1 MQWLEYFT
9 IDFRLVGKISSMAVD
24 AVECSLP
31 ILYEEMEDAVI
42 VLVSTSYDL
51 SWKSA
56 VVGVGLS
63 FEHSQICFSRSI
75 VAKCCSQ
82 PGLKSFRVRKFETR
96 HSLAHIVAAVGP
108 LLIDERQ
115 PLPWRT
121 IRTRL
126 QRSS

>member
-1 MQWLEYFT
+1 
-9 IDFRLVGKISSMAVD
+9 MAVD

-31 ILYEEMEDAVI
+31 ILYEEMEDAAI

-63 FEHSQICFSRSI
+63 FEHSQICLRRSI
-75 VAKCCSQ
+75 VAKCSSQ
-82 PGLKSFRVRKFETR
+82 PGLKSRRARRCETR

-108 LLIDERQ
+108 LLIDEGR

-121 IRTRL
+121 
-126 QRSS
+126 

>member
-1 MQWLEYFT
+1 MQRLEYFT
-9 IDFRLVGKISSMAVD
+9 IDFRLVGKISSMAED

-63 FEHSQICFSRSI
+63 FEHSQICLSRSI
-75 VAKCCSQ
+75 MAKCCSQ

-96 HSLAHIVAAVGP
+96 HSLAHTLAAAGP
-108 LLIDERQ
+108 C
-115 PLPWRT
+115 
-121 IRTRL
+121 
-126 QRSS
+126 SSMNANSYHG